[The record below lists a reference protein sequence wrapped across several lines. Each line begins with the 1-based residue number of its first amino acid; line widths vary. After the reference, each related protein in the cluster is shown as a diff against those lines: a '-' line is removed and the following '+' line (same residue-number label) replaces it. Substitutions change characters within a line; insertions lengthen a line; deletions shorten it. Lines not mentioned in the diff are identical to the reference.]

1 MRQLSQVKTA
11 VQKRLPAVTR
21 SPIAALV
28 FALTLLVV
36 VAVAGVVV
44 GYEFPSGISADAWLS
59 SPRLVL
65 WSSIVVLAIVT
76 IGGYLLYRRYEEM
89 LLDQWRQLSN
99 WAQAIIAGTVCA
111 ALVAI
116 GLGFATLAGAV
127 PLVFVPVWSLIAWL
141 VATVCTLRQRRN
153 PDPDDSSSALES
165 MLITVG
171 YAQAKHLQTRTLAGI
186 VGLAGAILGSVGVRA
201 LFSWFTVTLTPLQTA
216 FLAVCVWLLA
226 TVLVYNRYASTIT
239 DRTDLEF
246 VAVSN
251 PELRDGREVTIKNT
265 GTDPIDLA
273 QAKLRDT
280 NRDCYQFDGGVTLKP
295 GASCSFAV
303 PASFSLEPNEATMA
317 LPLGYT
323 LTQGSEY
330 PMLYTRDGEQF
341 VLQGGTEVRDRDST
355 HDTTR
360 QPVGLGADPTPQ
372 E

>member
-1 MRQLSQVKTA
+1 MRRLSQVKTA

-21 SPIAALV
+21 SPIAALIV
-28 FALTLLVV
+28 ALILLVV
-36 VAVAGVVV
+36 VAVAGVV
-44 GYEFPSGISADAWLS
+44 GYEFPSGISADAWIS

-186 VGLAGAILGSVGVRA
+186 VGLAGAVLGSVGVRA
-201 LFSWFTVTLTPLQTA
+201 LLSWFTVTLTPLQSA